1 MDIIDTYILPHW
13 MGVGAY
19 VAFIFIGQFMK
30 VQVWTKKAA
39 AKNKVM
45 HWFRR
50 TLAMHAPVAGLM
62 LGAIPGVPASP
73 GVEYPV
79 ATMIYY
85 FVIGVLSSF
94 TFHAGSD
101 FAKKKWGVDIK
112 GAIDDAVNPSMV
124 PDDTEKTPKP

>member
-1 MDIIDTYILPHW
+1 MDIIDNYLLPHW
-13 MGVGAY
+13 MGIGAY

-39 AKNKVM
+39 AKSKVM

-50 TLAMHAPVAGLM
+50 TLGMHAPVVGLM
-62 LGAIPGVPASP
+62 IGAIPGVPASP

-85 FVIGVLSSF
+85 GVIGVLSSWSF
-94 TFHAGSD
+94 SV
-101 FAKKKWGVDIK
+101 AKRYVKNKWG
-112 GAIDDAVNPSMV
+112 IDLEAALEDAVNPSMV
-124 PDDTEKTPKP
+124 PDQEKTPKP